1 MEIIEKIKIA
11 DPLGL
16 HLSFAAEIV
25 KTSSAFQCRISM
37 EHHHRQAN
45 GKSLLNL
52 VALGAG
58 YGSEIKITFEG
69 KDAWKAQKAIRELF
83 LPGFLK
89 TDKRIVVR

>member
-25 KTSSAFQCRISM
+25 KTSSAFKCRISM

-69 KDAWKAQKAIRELF
+69 KDAWKAQKSIHELLISGFSKTRERVMV
-83 LPGFLK
+83 P
-89 TDKRIVVR
+89 